1 MDLRRALRDA
11 RQDRLGPARRPRRR
25 RRLRGGR
32 EPLPPRSPD
41 PPDVLHPAHEGRQA
55 GDGGQRE
62 RPDPVGGGRR
72 RRGREEGALGAGVQQ
87 RDVLQKRAGLARG
100 AEGRPPSERGAGA
113 SAEHVPRDGG
123 GHGEHRG
130 QGGPRARL
138 RGRISAPADH
148 HRHRGDVAIVESGR
162 GWELPQARAAQ
173 DEHVEPFGA
182 QRVLQLRAGAG
193 GGGPGRRRRR
203 RDHRAAEPARGSHGH
218 RLPWPRRL
226 PVPVGELGLR
236 GDHHRARRHPRRE
249 SPVDHRGCRP
259 LQHVLEELGRDAD
272 HHDHRRL
279 AGAPSRARSDARH
292 SLKTSR
298 LPTAPPRGMRDI
310 LPDEVELR
318 DAAVRE
324 IIAVYLTYGF
334 RRIET
339 PALEHLTLL
348 AGSEGGE
355 NEKLIFKVMKRGEE
369 LESARR
375 AGEDVADLGL
385 RFDLTVPL
393 ARYYAENHAQLPDP
407 LKAIQIGPVW
417 RAERPQKGRY
427 RQFTQCDIDVLGAV
441 SPLVEIEL
449 ILATCEALRA
459 AFGLPEL
466 TVRINDRR
474 ILSRIARH
482 CGFAEREEASFFI
495 AFDKLDKVGAEGV
508 LAELREA
515 GRDARAIERFERL
528 LPALQKGDVSLKALG
543 SALGAGDEPAFAWL
557 ATISAGVA
565 GALPSGARLQFDPTL
580 VRGMGYYTGTIF
592 EVVMPGF
599 SGSVAGG
606 GRYDRMVGKLLGR
619 DVPACGFSIGFERL
633 VAILGE
639 RGGALDACAPARA
652 QGRRLARGVADR
664 PDAGAGP
671 AGGR

>member
-1 MDLRRALRDA
+1 MSSSLFRIFFFFSS
-11 RQDRLGPARRPRRR
+11 RRR
-25 RRLRGGR
+25 HTRSDRDWSSDVCSSDLS
-32 EPLPPRSPD
+32 LPAMFAIAAP
-41 PPDVLHPAHEGRQA
+41 
-55 GDGGQRE
+55 
-62 RPDPVGGGRR
+62 
-72 RRGREEGALGAGVQQ
+72 
-87 RDVLQKRAGLARG
+87 
-100 AEGRPPSERGAGA
+100 GA

-123 GHGEHRG
+123 GDGEHRG

-193 GGGPGRRRRR
+193 GGGPGWRRRR

-226 PVPVGELGLR
+226 PVPIGELGLR
-236 GDHHRARRHPRRE
+236 GGHHRARRHPRRE
-249 SPVDHRGCRP
+249 SAVDHRGRRP

-292 SLKTSR
+292 SLKISR

-324 IIAVYLTYGF
+324 IVAVYRAYGF

-339 PALEHLTLL
+339 AALEDLTLL

-393 ARYYAENHAQLPDP
+393 ARHYAENHARLPDP
-407 LKAIQIGPVW
+407 PQAIQIGPVW
-417 RAERPQKGRY
+417 RAERPQKGRF
-427 RQFTQCDIDVLGAV
+427 RQFTQCDIDVLGLA

-449 ILATCEALRA
+449 ILATTDALARL
-459 AFGLPEL
+459 GLSGL

-474 ILSRIARH
+474 LLEVVARH
-482 CGFAEREEASFFI
+482 CGFAEAAHAAFFI
-495 AFDKLDKVGAEGV
+495 AFDKLDRLGAEGV
-508 LAELREA
+508 LGELREGGHETKA
-515 GRDARAIERFERL
+515 VRSFEAL
-528 LPALQKGDVSLKALG
+528 LPVLQKAEASPEGLG
-543 SALGAGDEPAFAWL
+543 PARPGAGGTRAWQSL
-557 ATISAGVA
+557 ATIIATANAEIAAGCRV
-565 GALPSGARLQFDPTL
+565 RFDPTL
-580 VRGMGYYTGTIF
+580 VRGMGYYTCPIF
-592 EVVMPGF
+592 EIAA
-599 SGSVAGG
+599 AG
-606 GRYDRMVGKLLGR
+606 Y
-619 DVPACGFSIGFERL
+619 PSSI
-633 VAILGE
+633 
-639 RGGALDACAPARA
+639 
-652 QGRRLARGVADR
+652 
-664 PDAGAGP
+664 
-671 AGGR
+671 AGGRGHR